1 MDKQVSGLAAA
12 RALTLTGYFGLL
24 ALLLCWHVWLSPPER
39 LPVALVLI
47 ALVVPLLFPLRG
59 LLHGKPYTHSWV
71 TFLAIF
77 YLTLGLG
84 EAVAAPSERLL
95 AILEVVFSL
104 MLLAGASWYVRAL
117 PQQRTQGE

>member
-1 MDKQVSGLAAA
+1 MNGIAAA

-24 ALLLCWHVWLSPPER
+24 GLLLCWNAWLSPPEH

-77 YLTLGLG
+77 YLMLGLG
-84 EAVAAPSERLL
+84 EAVAGPTERSL
-95 AILEVVFSL
+95 AILEVIFSL
-104 MLLAGASWYVRAL
+104 MLLAGASWYVRAQP
-117 PQQRTQGE
+117 PQRAPGE